1 MECRKK
7 AKKASDELDLDFSW
21 ASIEADEEYR
31 PLELAEA
38 RELGKAEGK
47 SLGLAEGEARGKSIG
62 LAEGVEQTK
71 KATAKELYKNNV
83 SMNIIQKVTGFS
95 EAQIRNICL

>member
-1 MECRKK
+1 MAYRKK
-7 AKKASDELDLDFSW
+7 AKEASDELDLDFSW

-31 PLELAEA
+31 PMELAEA

-47 SLGLAEGEARGKSIG
+47 NLGI
-62 LAEGVEQTK
+62 EQNK
-71 KATAKELYKNNV
+71 IDTAKKLYKSNV
-83 SMNIIQKVTGFS
+83 SMNIIKKVTGFS